1 MNDISQCSQ
10 KQNQILEGPVCEK
23 NSQIVYY
30 PCNLKHCWICCLCK
44 FCKLAKLVHCKNHTD
59 HIKFNIKK
67 CIIQENAQ
75 CQEHWI
81 NHVENFDETED
92 IKVDFKLLFHKNQLI
107 KNGRNYIWK
116 TVKYSGLKLDCMKCR
131 RNTYEHL
138 SKHLTPH
145 MQCKHCIYEMK
156 TMVEK
161 DFGEESAMFVEKSSI
176 VYLQRIYIQID
187 TMYRSKSV
195 KSVK

>member
-30 PCNLKHCWICCLCK
+30 LCNL
-44 FCKLAKLVHCKNHTD
+44 LAKLVHCKNHTD
-59 HIKFNIKK
+59 HIKFNIKI

-116 TVKYSGLKLDCMKCR
+116 TVK
-131 RNTYEHL
+131 
-138 SKHLTPH
+138 
-145 MQCKHCIYEMK
+145 
-156 TMVEK
+156 
-161 DFGEESAMFVEKSSI
+161 
-176 VYLQRIYIQID
+176 
-187 TMYRSKSV
+187 
-195 KSVK
+195 